1 MTEEFIIEIL
11 QKTAQVMGMLV
22 FPPLCS
28 IVVIGL
34 ITQVIQNVTQLKDQ
48 ALAFAPKLFIT
59 GGLMIALAPWY
70 LQIITQYCNE
80 IFILVS
86 QVNK

>member
-1 MTEEFIIEIL
+1 MSEELVIEIL
-11 QKTAQVMGMLV
+11 QKTAQVMGMLAL
-22 FPPLCS
+22 PPLLS

-59 GGLMIALAPWY
+59 GGLMVFLAPWY
-70 LQIITQYCNE
+70 LQIIHQYCNE
-80 IFILVS
+80 IFVLIS